1 MNNEVLFT
9 ISATLAV
16 ALIAGVVSLVVS
28 ILSKDQ
34 KTSEFRQAWI
44 DGLRNDVS
52 QLIAHLAVVKTLSA
66 IVRKQ
71 PQQDIQKFILSKE
84 KDFLETAMLSARIRL
99 RLNPEEHNELLT
111 LVKDT
116 EGIGASDSLMEAHME
131 NLASETQV
139 ILKTEWERVKRG
151 EPSFVLLK
159 SISRWAVIVM
169 STAVAAASV
178 ALAIAYR
185 GIPITLG

>member
-1 MNNEVLFT
+1 MNNEVSMTLA
-9 ISATLAV
+9 ATLAV

-28 ILSKDQ
+28 ILAKDQ

-66 IVRKQ
+66 IVRQQSQ
-71 PQQDIQKFILSKE
+71 PEIQKFILSKE
-84 KDFLETAMLSARIRL
+84 KDFLETAMLSSRIRL
-99 RLNPEEHNELLT
+99 RLNPNEHKALLA
-111 LVKDT
+111 LVKDSD
-116 EGIGASDSLMEAHME
+116 GIGRSDSLMEAHME
-131 NLASETQV
+131 NLAIETQE

-159 SISRWAVIVM
+159 LISRCAVIIMGV
-169 STAVAAASV
+169 AVAAATV
-178 ALAIAYR
+178 ALALEHWN
-185 GIPITLG
+185 IPTIWR